1 MLILIM
7 IACGQEETKSTDT
20 QDDTAQ
26 EDTGQEDTGQEDTG
40 QEDTS
45 VEEEIECP
53 PLECTVLWNEDSV
66 DLSFTTFDEQGSYF
80 FGMAQTGID
89 NPNVW
94 TGEDC
99 FMGYTAQEET
109 FSYCHPARDGISL
122 QYGASFNEVVEGF
135 STHFAGPQFEPQ
147 VTYIIKESISGCCW
161 SWGEDP
167 TYYQDLGC
175 TLLEDSE

>member
-1 MLILIM
+1 MLVMIL
-7 IACGQEETKSTDT
+7 ACSQEEVKNTDT
-20 QDDTAQ
+20 QEPQDIVDTAQ
-26 EDTGQEDTGQEDTG
+26 EDTSIEEIDTA
-40 QEDTS
+40 
-45 VEEEIECP
+45 EEEIECA
-53 PLECTVLWNEDSV
+53 PLDCTVSWNEESI
-66 DLSFTTFDEQGSYF
+66 DLSFITFDDQGSYF

-99 FMGYTAQEET
+99 FMGSNVEDNT
-109 FSYCHPARDGISL
+109 FSYCHPARDGIEL

-147 VTYIIKESISGCCW
+147 ITYIIKESISGCCW

-167 TYYQDLGC
+167 NYYQELGC
-175 TLLEDSE
+175 NPLTDSE

>member
-20 QDDTAQ
+20 QDDTV
-26 EDTGQEDTGQEDTG
+26 QEDTGQEDTG

-45 VEEEIECP
+45 VEEEVECP

>member
-1 MLILIM
+1 MLVMIL
-7 IACGQEETKSTDT
+7 ACSQEEVKNTDT
-20 QDDTAQ
+20 QEPQDIVDTAQ
-26 EDTGQEDTGQEDTG
+26 EDTSIEEIDTA
-40 QEDTS
+40 
-45 VEEEIECP
+45 EEEIECA
-53 PLECTVLWNEDSV
+53 PLDCTVSWNEESI
-66 DLSFTTFDEQGSYF
+66 DLSFITFDDQGSYF

-99 FMGYTAQEET
+99 FMGYNVEENT
-109 FSYCHPARDGISL
+109 FSYCHPARDGIEL

-147 VTYIIKESISGCCW
+147 ITYIIKESISGCCW

-167 TYYQDLGC
+167 NYYQELGC
-175 TLLEDSE
+175 NPLTDSE